1 MFLPRTVVSLF
12 VSATFLAVGMGLALS
27 AFAEDFEV
35 WLVDQSNSNGK
46 TFGGTIHI
54 YDGDDLDGKAASSA
68 TPTDVLDLSGA
79 TSTLCLDST
88 GANPVRP
95 HMVFF
100 NSTHSHAI
108 LSFVAS
114 GHVVIFNAKTRAPV
128 ACLRM
133 SAGAGGA
140 RQAHAATPAPDD
152 SYILVS
158 NQNGKLLE
166 RINANFATNTFT
178 LDTLATINLATCT
191 APNGFACQDAERR
204 PDNAPIV
211 AVVDASSTLGFITLR
226 GGGLFVVNPKAT
238 PMQIIAEYDR
248 NTVRGAGFAGAQAAG
263 VMYVNSGG
271 GSVLDPF
278 RFDVYAF
285 PLSGYSAANFPNTP
299 TPDLVYSDDGAER
312 DSHGLVVTKHERFVW
327 VFDREQNV
335 AEVLN
340 TRTGANISTIDLNK
354 GGPAGLAP
362 DLAGR
367 SPSGNRIFVSLRGP
381 NPLSGDPHLSTGS
394 TPGLGVIQ
402 VTKNGRSGKLK
413 SVIPIH
419 NIDADRIERAD
430 AHGIGVRLKETPRF
444 QGGDMSGP
452 EEEEDEDK
460 EDDKNKPMTKN
471 KDRS

>member
-1 MFLPRTVVSLF
+1 MIMPLPRTFLSLCAA
-12 VSATFLAVGMGLALS
+12 ATVLTASIGFTS
-27 AFAEDFEV
+27 SIFAKDFEV

-54 YDGDDLDGKAASSA
+54 YDGDDLKGKAASS
-68 TPTDVLDLSGA
+68 TIPTDVLDLSGA
-79 TSTLCLDST
+79 TSTLCFEST

-95 HMVFF
+95 HMIQF
-100 NSTHSHAI
+100 NSSHSHAV
-108 LSFVAS
+108 LTFVTS
-114 GHVVIFNAKTRAPV
+114 GHVVIFNAATRAPV
-128 ACLRM
+128 ACIRT

-152 SYILVS
+152 SYILVA

-166 RINANFATNTFT
+166 RINVSFATNTFT
-178 LDTLATINLATCT
+178 LDAQATINLATCT
-191 APNGFACQDAERR
+191 TPNGFACQDVVRR

-211 AVVDASSTLGFITLR
+211 PVVDSSSMLGFITLR
-226 GGGLFVVNPKAT
+226 GGGLFVVNPKLT

-248 NTVRGAGFAGAQAAG
+248 ETVRGAGFAGAQAAG

-271 GSVLDPF
+271 GSVLDPQ

-285 PLSGYSAANFPNTP
+285 PLSGYSAGNVPNTP
-299 TPDLVYSDDGAER
+299 TPRRLYSDDTVER
-312 DSHGLVVTKHERFVW
+312 DSHGLVVTKRERFVW
-327 VFDREQNV
+327 VLDRQQNV
-335 AEVLN
+335 AEVFD
-340 TRTGANISTIDLNK
+340 TRTGANIRTVDLNE

-367 SPSGNRIFVSLRGP
+367 SPAGTRIFVSLRGP

-402 VTKNGRSGKLK
+402 VTKNGKNGKLK

-419 NIDADRIERAD
+419 NIDANRIERAD
-430 AHGIGVRLKETPRF
+430 AHGIGVRLKETPRSH
-444 QGGDMSGP
+444 GGDMLDP

-460 EDDKNKPMTKN
+460 EDDLNNPRTK
-471 KDRS
+471 K

>member
-1 MFLPRTVVSLF
+1 MFMFLPRT
-12 VSATFLAVGMGLALS
+12 FLAIFATVLAVSMGLASS
-27 AFAEDFEV
+27 AFAKDFEV

-54 YDGDDLDGKAASSA
+54 FDGDDLKGRAASSV

-79 TSTLCLDST
+79 TSALCSAST
-88 GANPVRP
+88 GVNPVRP
-95 HMVFF
+95 HMIQF
-100 NSTHSHAI
+100 NSTQSHAV
-108 LSFVAS
+108 LSFVTS
-114 GHVVIFNAKTRAPV
+114 GHVVIFNAATRAPV

-133 SAGAGGA
+133 SVGAGGA
-140 RQAHAATPAPDD
+140 RQAHAAFPAPDD

-166 RINANFATNTFT
+166 RINASFATNTFT
-178 LDTLATINLATCT
+178 LDTLATINLATCIT
-191 APNGFACQDAERR
+191 PNGFACQDAVRR

-211 AVVDASSTLGFITLR
+211 PVVDSSSTLGFITLR

-248 NTVRGAGFAGAQAAG
+248 ETVRGAGFAGAQAAG
-263 VMYVNSGG
+263 TMYVNSGG
-271 GSVLDPF
+271 GSVLDPY

-299 TPDLVYSDDGAER
+299 TPDLLHSDDGGPR
-312 DSHGLVVTKHERFVW
+312 DAHGLVVTKRERFVW
-327 VFDREQNV
+327 VLDRDRNV
-335 AEVLN
+335 AEIID
-340 TRTGANISTIDLNK
+340 TDTGANINTVDLNK

-402 VTKNGRSGKLK
+402 VNKKGKNGKLK
-413 SVIPIH
+413 NIIPIH
-419 NIDADRIERAD
+419 NIDVGGVERAD
-430 AHGIGVRLKETPRF
+430 AHGIGVRLKKTARS
-444 QGGDMSGP
+444 QGGDMHDP
-452 EEEEDEDK
+452 DEEEDEDK
-460 EDDKNKPMTKN
+460 EEDKDKPMTK
-471 KDRS
+471 K

>member
-1 MFLPRTVVSLF
+1 MFMFLPRTFVCLF
-12 VSATFLAVGMGLALS
+12 ATAIFLTASMGLASS

-35 WLVDQSNSNGK
+35 WLVDQSNSYGK

-54 YDGDDLDGKAASSA
+54 FDGDDLDGKAASSA

-79 TSTLCLDST
+79 TSVLCLAST
-88 GANPVRP
+88 GVNPVRP

-100 NSTHSHAI
+100 NSTHSHAV
-108 LSFVAS
+108 LSFVTS

-178 LDTLATINLATCT
+178 LDTLATIDLATCT
-191 APNGFACQDAERR
+191 TPNGVACQHSVLR

-263 VMYVNSGG
+263 VMFVNSGG
-271 GSVLDPF
+271 GSVIDPF
-278 RFDVYAF
+278 RFDIYAF
-285 PLSGYSAANFPNTP
+285 PLSGYDAMNYPNIP
-299 TPDLVYSDDGAER
+299 TPDLLYSDDSAER
-312 DSHGLVVTKHERFVW
+312 DSHGLMVTKYERFVW

-335 AEVLN
+335 AEVFN
-340 TRTGANISTIDLNK
+340 TRTGAHSNTVDLNN

-362 DLAGR
+362 DLAAR

-419 NIDADRIERAD
+419 NVDAGDVERAD
-430 AHGIGVRLKETPRF
+430 AHGIGVRLKSTRRSQRDGPDDDNDD
-444 QGGDMSGP
+444 GNGD
-452 EEEEDEDK
+452 D
-460 EDDKNKPMTKN
+460 
-471 KDRS
+471 